1 MQVAS
6 KKIFNREETMELTD
20 EQWKKYFE
28 FAQKKA
34 IKFGAHG
41 EMVLDMAATAMEKLV
56 KKEKSSEDNIEAWL
70 TTVVRNQ
77 MIDLGKKKTSKGKS
91 KLSFKGYI
99 DGFVDQLSAFM
110 VRSHGS
116 MIASQLDAKADAEKI
131 LQKLSEKDQR
141 LLMSHFAG
149 KSNKDIAKEMGY
161 ASDKVVATR
170 IKQLIKKIQ
179 AENIN

>member
-1 MQVAS
+1 
-6 KKIFNREETMELTD
+6 MELTD

-77 MIDLGKKKTSKGKS
+77 MIDLGKKKITHGSTNKGKS
-91 KLSFKGYI
+91 KLSFKGDI

-131 LQKLSEKDQR
+131 LEKLSEKDQR

-179 AENIN
+179 AENTD